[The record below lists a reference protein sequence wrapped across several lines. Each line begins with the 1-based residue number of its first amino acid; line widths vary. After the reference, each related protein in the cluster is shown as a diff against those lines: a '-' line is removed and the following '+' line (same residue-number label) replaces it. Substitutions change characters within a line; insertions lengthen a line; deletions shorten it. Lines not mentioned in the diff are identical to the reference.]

1 MSIHCPPHDSMLAG
15 HSKTKPSFICC
26 VNFQLQADNLK
37 SYKNI
42 TSGSH
47 TSSLL
52 NAFAL
57 GQHEWFIQLCK
68 GKNAVPKTKLNYV
81 SHYINT
87 PQSPPHLPPH
97 KRKKEKEKTNA
108 DSSNLKLP

>member
-1 MSIHCPPHDSMLAG
+1 MSIHCPPHDSILAG
-15 HSKTKPSFICC
+15 HLKTKPSFIYC

-37 SYKNI
+37 SYKNV
-42 TSGSH
+42 TSSSH

-57 GQHEWFIQLCK
+57 GQQEWFIQLCK
-68 GKNAVPKTKLNYV
+68 GKNAVPKTKLYYV
-81 SHYINT
+81 SHHINT
-87 PQSPPHLPPH
+87 PHHPHTLPTP
-97 KRKKEKEKTNA
+97 KKNA

>member
-1 MSIHCPPHDSMLAG
+1 MSIHCPPHDSILAG
-15 HSKTKPSFICC
+15 HLKTKPSLIYC

-37 SYKNI
+37 SYKNV

-57 GQHEWFIQLCK
+57 GQQEWFIQLCK
-68 GKNAVPKTKLNYV
+68 GKNAVPKTKLYYV
-81 SHYINT
+81 SHHINT
-87 PQSPPHLPPH
+87 PHHPHTLPPP
-97 KRKKEKEKTNA
+97 KKKCR
-108 DSSNLKLP
+108 